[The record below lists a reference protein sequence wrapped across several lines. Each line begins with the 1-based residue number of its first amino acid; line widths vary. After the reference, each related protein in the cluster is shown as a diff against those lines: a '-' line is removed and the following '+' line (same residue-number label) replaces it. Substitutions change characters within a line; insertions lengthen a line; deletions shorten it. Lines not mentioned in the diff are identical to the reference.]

1 MKRILFLTILLAG
14 LYIKAQTIPLSE
26 YFGTT
31 IMSGM
36 YFKDTDN
43 VLPLFK
49 GKWTANYNDNTITLV
64 LKKFKKYPVKPAR
77 FSNLNYGMDVLLM
90 TYTIKD
96 SNGKLL
102 YSTIDRKI
110 TNPYSIISSAAV
122 LSPETR
128 VLFPY
133 NGEGCPDTGGTIALT
148 DIDSTHIEW
157 SFLIMANVGPKVE
170 CKKTDNAKLFP
181 PRAPELIFTKQ

>member
-64 LKKFKKYPVKPAR
+64 LK
-77 FSNLNYGMDVLLM
+77 NLRNILL
-90 TYTIKD
+90 
-96 SNGKLL
+96 
-102 YSTIDRKI
+102 
-110 TNPYSIISSAAV
+110 NPRGFQI
-122 LSPETR
+122 
-128 VLFPY
+128 
-133 NGEGCPDTGGTIALT
+133 
-148 DIDSTHIEW
+148 
-157 SFLIMANVGPKVE
+157 
-170 CKKTDNAKLFP
+170 
-181 PRAPELIFTKQ
+181 

>member
-1 MKRILFLTILLAG
+1 MKRILFLTILLGG
-14 LYIKAQTIPLSE
+14 LYIKAQTIPLSQ
-26 YFGTT
+26 YFDNKS
-31 IMSGM
+31 SGVYM
-36 YFKDTDN
+36 KDIEN
-43 VLPLFK
+43 VLPLFE
-49 GKWTANYNDNTITLV
+49 GKWTANFNDNKITLV
-64 LKKFKKYPVKPAR
+64 LKKFKKFPVKASR
-77 FSNLNYGMDVLLM
+77 FSDLSYDRDVLLM

-148 DIDSTHIEW
+148 DID
-157 SFLIMANVGPKVE
+157 
-170 CKKTDNAKLFP
+170 
-181 PRAPELIFTKQ
+181 